1 MLVSLILLPL
11 LIVHFYTTTQE
22 MANIVQH
29 ERLLTLFQDVYA
41 PQVTAGYVEWG
52 SFLAILFLEV
62 PFLFVFFLFK
72 AIHLH
77 RRKQQ
82 LSKTD
87 CQLCYWIRVL
97 CDTFGGNGVVAV
109 VQLLSVYLFYCAL
122 YLIVSPIFTIAWV
135 SSIAACILIVIVCIT
150 MLQQMVC
157 SCCKACSFERII
169 KGLAFLLLGLL
180 CTVINFYVV
189 KQLKGDEQNTF
200 STIHD
205 LPISLVS
212 SVVTGMYGYIV
223 KKLLFQKKGD
233 ISREEIKDIES
244 APLIQKDDNTP

>member
-1 MLVSLILLPL
+1 MESSQPSCLVHLTPLATPFCIYLLSFSSSCLPLWACSWSCAHHSWGVVGTVLAHSQMARHTVRSIMLVSWILVLCMM
-11 LIVHFYTTTQE
+11 VQFHTVTHE
-22 MANIVQH
+22 MAHTVQH
-29 ERLLTLFQDVYA
+29 ERLFTLFQDVYA

-122 YLIVSPIFTIAWV
+122 YLIVSPIFTIAWM
-135 SSIAACILIVIVCIT
+135 SSNAAS
-150 MLQQMVC
+150 ML
-157 SCCKACSFERII
+157 
-169 KGLAFLLLGLL
+169 
-180 CTVINFYVV
+180 
-189 KQLKGDEQNTF
+189 
-200 STIHD
+200 
-205 LPISLVS
+205 
-212 SVVTGMYGYIV
+212 
-223 KKLLFQKKGD
+223 
-233 ISREEIKDIES
+233 
-244 APLIQKDDNTP
+244 